1 MRPNPRRIDIGSS
14 GCRGYATERRWIDRR
29 SLTMADGKEIQTAG
43 VRQAFYGVVTL
54 CTTLAFL
61 DRHVKKIGK
70 GGTTRSAS
78 N

>member
-1 MRPNPRRIDIGSS
+1 
-14 GCRGYATERRWIDRR
+14 
-29 SLTMADGKEIQTAG
+29 MADGKEIQTAG